1 MKYASIIIDDPLL
14 RENYGFLNYRK
25 LLHLADQHNFHA
37 TIAFIPW
44 NYDRTDNK
52 IAALFRDR
60 PDRLSLCVHG
70 CDHTKGEFGSTN
82 HAFLDHIIDLATAR
96 MQEHERLTG
105 IAFERVMVFPQGV
118 FSNESLE
125 ALKRHGY
132 LAAIN
137 TEIQPVK
144 DPLSKAL
151 PLFQRWKFSEIDDHN
166 PAFIMTH
173 HDDFKDGYRELTAT
187 VDRLNAQD
195 VIWGNVG
202 DVVRKYTNEEPV
214 VLSNSAGISL
224 NRSGLKVALRRYAS
238 EFRDNYLSR
247 NDALLSAAKKVKEL
261 LSPSRRTGP

>member
-25 LLHLADQHNFHA
+25 LLKLADQHNFHA
-37 TIAFIPW
+37 TVAFIPW
-44 NYDRTDNK
+44 NFDRTDDK

-82 HAFLDHIIDLATAR
+82 RVFLDHIIDLATAR

-105 IAFERVMVFPQGV
+105 IPFERVMVFPQGV

-137 TEIQPVK
+137 TEIEPVEGS
-144 DPLSKAL
+144 LSKSL
-151 PLFQRWKFSEIDDHN
+151 PFFQRWKFSEIDDHN

-187 VDRLNAQD
+187 VDRLNAQG
-195 VIWGNVG
+195 VLWGNVG
-202 DVVRKYTNEEPV
+202 DAVKKYTKETPV
-214 VLSNSAGISL
+214 DYRNQSVISL
-224 NRSGLKVALRRYAS
+224 YGSGLKIALRRYAS
-238 EFRDNYLSR
+238 EFMDNYLSQ
-247 NDALLSAAKKVKEL
+247 NDTLLSVAKSVKGL
-261 LSPSRRTGP
+261 FSH